1 MTQHGRE
8 ALARGQQAVQQA
20 QQYIASWKQSLLD
33 LSRRNRLINFKGGLA
48 TRVQISSPGIHA
60 LHAALVV
67 NEKGLKFPY
76 VPDTTIEDLDLEETV
91 GSGAR
96 IVPGDLQPEPPAAT
110 PKDVKELNGKL
121 DRLRRNTRTIY
132 EEQGVHTLFIALG
145 MLEWKEADST
155 QETLLSPLL
164 LIPVRLDRDKLR
176 YILQPHEDGPEVN
189 PILEYRLRQEFGI
202 ALPPLEMETEAV
214 NGGAIDQFLGK
225 VRQLVRPRGWAV
237 REEAW
242 LAQFAFYKLPMY
254 RDLEAPGV
262 AEQAAAHPIVAALCG
277 LRERSE
283 PAPIDVRKVEE
294 ESARPEVFPVAD
306 ADSSQLEVME
316 QARQGRTIVV
326 QGPPGTGKSQ
336 TILNLIAQ
344 ALRDGRKVL
353 FVSEKRAAL
362 EVVYDR
368 LQRLGLVDL
377 CLDLH
382 SNRASRKAVV
392 EELEKSLEQLKSRQK
407 RANRDTFEEYR
418 QVRAQLNQYVEEL
431 HRPRDRQGRSA
442 FQVHGTLA
450 RLHEVPFVD
459 APLPFDRPLEVERDR
474 ENAVFELVRQ
484 VARLGV
490 WDEERTHPWRDA
502 AAPEDFIPIAEAVN
516 SAYGALRRATE
527 GLLRVANAIFKFTGE
542 RVETARHLEELLDL
556 LRWLERMPDATIQ
569 PAWLIL
575 GEAGRRAL
583 VGFAQSVEEH
593 ARRRREGVAYLREVG
608 VNPTGEPGIEAGEV
622 KALHS
627 VLEKASK
634 RSWLRR
640 VLAEWKVQRRLAR
653 LIGRRLR
660 RSETVGV
667 VRTLFAVQ
675 ESRAWI
681 DAHAGRIRDELGIEP
696 GTDDWNP
703 EATVCAVEW
712 ATTTVQAGGGQLS
725 ERLREL
731 LVREAPQVIR
741 YRASLLVKAASRDLN
756 KCRSAASAEPV
767 VRCFPEGLGGRSFWE
782 VPLDELRENAATWE
796 QEAGRLPEWLEHRR
810 LMRRA
815 EEVGL
820 SPFFSACR
828 ARGLQADCLFDA
840 FRRAYFARWLG
851 DAYAESMALRSFSG
865 HTWEEIRRRFQE
877 LDKQLQKQAVN
888 ATFEAVAARLP
899 DPLPASELTVLAR
912 EARKKRRHLPLRK
925 LFPLIPKL
933 LLAVKPCLMMSPL
946 SVATY
951 LPREL
956 FRFDLVIFDE
966 ASQLPPGDAVGV
978 LLRAEQ
984 AVIFGD
990 NKQLPPTDFF
1000 RAHAEGEED
1009 EPDAQDYESI
1019 LDIASVYFPGPML
1032 RWHYRSRDE
1041 RLIAFSNRYV
1051 YDRKL
1056 ITFPA
1061 PGTDGVET
1069 GVAFVHVPD
1078 GVFGKG
1084 GSRTNRA
1091 EAERVA
1097 QLVLEHF
1104 RTSTALSLGVITM
1117 SIEQRDAVEE
1127 ALRRL
1132 LRAHP
1137 EVKLPDHFFVKNL
1150 ETVQGDERDVI
1161 ILGVGYGPPEP
1172 GGTPSL
1178 NFGPLS
1184 RMGGERRLNV
1194 AITRARYRMIL
1205 VSSMTPEQ
1213 LESVVGR
1220 SKWDGPKM
1228 LAAYLRYAKLGGV
1241 DADVT
1246 STGQPESEFE
1256 VVVRDALVGRGYEV
1270 DCQVGVSGYRIDLAV
1285 RDPDAP
1291 GRYIVGI
1298 ECDGAT
1304 YHSARTARDRDR
1316 IRQMVLE
1323 NLRWKILRVW
1333 STEWIRDPVGAT
1345 KRLVEAIERVRAG
1358 ECLNVSHRH
1367 EQLPRAAVGL
1377 IQTPAV
1383 IEGDGT
1389 GASGAPREET
1399 TAAVASD
1406 GPAVPRGEDVSL
1418 GSVRALESGIRFP
1431 PYQPYRG
1438 SQDLVRASALVEE
1451 HPAVLAELIRR
1462 VVEVEAPL
1470 HLEQLYDRVRGLY
1483 GHTRAGKRIQEALS
1497 QAVRQATRRG
1507 WVKRQGKFLWRA
1519 GQDPTSVKPRG
1530 PGEVARLPE
1539 HICPEEWEAAV
1550 VEVLRQLGATKK
1562 SQVAQEIVRA
1572 VLGHSRSALAREYVM
1587 QTMERLLAKGELLE
1601 LDGVLHVRS
1610 QRN

>member
-1 MTQHGRE
+1 MTQHVRE
-8 ALARGQQAVQQA
+8 ALATGQQAVQQA
-20 QQYIASWKQSLLD
+20 QQYIASWKRSLLD
-33 LSRRNRLINFKGGLA
+33 LSRRNRLINFREGLA
-48 TRVQISSPGIHA
+48 TRVQISSPGTRD
-60 LHAALVV
+60 LYAALVV
-67 NEKGLKFPY
+67 EERQLNFPH
-76 VPDTTIEDLDLEETV
+76 VRGTTIEDLDLEETIEPGV
-91 GSGAR
+91 R
-96 IVPGDLQPEPPAAT
+96 VVDGDLKLSPPVAT
-110 PKDVKELNGKL
+110 PKDVRDLHRKL
-121 DRLRRNTRTIY
+121 ERLRRNTRTIY
-132 EEQGVHTLFIALG
+132 EEQGVHTLFVALG

-164 LIPVRLDRDKLR
+164 LIPVRLEQDKLH

-189 PILEYRLRQEFGI
+189 PTLEDRLRREFGV
-202 ALPPLEMETEAV
+202 ALPTLEANGEAADPGV
-214 NGGAIDQFLGK
+214 AIDQFLGK
-225 VRQLVRPRGWAV
+225 VRESVRPKGWAV
-237 REEAW
+237 LEQAW

-262 AEQAAAHPIVAALCG
+262 AEQAAAHPVVAALCG

-283 PAPIDVRKVEE
+283 PALVDVRKVEE
-294 ESARPEVFPVAD
+294 ESAQPELFPVGD

-336 TILNLIAQ
+336 TIVNLIAQ

-362 EVVYDR
+362 EVVYAR
-368 LQRLGLVDL
+368 LQRLGLADL

-392 EELEKSLEQLKSRQK
+392 EELEASLDRLKNWQK
-407 RANRDTFEEYR
+407 CANRDTFEEYQR
-418 QVRAQLNQYVEEL
+418 VRAQLNQYVEEL
-431 HRPRDRQGRSA
+431 HRPRDRQGRST

-450 RLHEVPFVD
+450 RLHQVPFVD
-459 APLPFDRPLEVERDR
+459 APLPFDQPLEVEWDR
-474 ENAVFELVRQ
+474 ENEVFELVRR
-484 VARLGV
+484 VATLRV
-490 WDEERTHPWRDA
+490 WDEERGHPWREA
-502 AAPEDFIPIAEAVN
+502 AASEDFIPIAEMVN
-516 SAYGALRRATE
+516 SAYGALREATE
-527 GLLRVANAIFKFTGE
+527 GLLKVANAIFKFTGE
-542 RVETARHLEELLDL
+542 RVETARHLEERLDL

-569 PAWLIL
+569 AAWLIL
-575 GEAGRRAL
+575 DEAGRRAL

-593 ARRRREGVAYLREVG
+593 DRRRREGVAYLREVG
-608 VNPTGEPGIEAGEV
+608 VNPGGKPGIEADEV
-622 KALHS
+622 RALYS
-627 VLEKASK
+627 VLETASK
-634 RSWLRR
+634 RSWLWRI
-640 VLAEWKVQRRLAR
+640 VAEWKVQRRLAR

-667 VRTLFAVQ
+667 VQTLFAVQ

-703 EATVCAVEW
+703 EAAVRAVEW
-712 ATTTVQAGGGQLS
+712 AAATVQAGGGQLS
-725 ERLREL
+725 ERLRER
-731 LVREAPQVIR
+731 LVCEEPQLIR
-741 YRASLLVKAASRDLN
+741 YRASLLVKAASRDL
-756 KCRSAASAEPV
+756 KKWRSAASAEPV
-767 VRCFPEGLGGRSFWE
+767 VRCFPEGLGGRSFRE
-782 VPLDELRENAATWE
+782 VPLHELRGKAATWE
-796 QEAGRLPEWLEHRR
+796 REAGRLPEWLEHRR
-810 LMRRA
+810 LMRKA
-815 EEVGL
+815 EGAGL
-820 SPFFSACR
+820 SPFFDACR
-828 ARGLQADCLFDA
+828 AKGLPASHLSDA
-840 FRRAYFARWLG
+840 FRRAYFARWLSAACG
-851 DAYAESMALRSFSG
+851 ESEVLRSFQG
-865 HTWEEIRRRFQE
+865 YAWEEIRRRFQE
-877 LDKQLQKQAVN
+877 LDEQLQKQAVI
-888 ATFEAVAARLP
+888 ATFEAVSASLP
-899 DPLPASELTVLAR
+899 DPLPASERRVLVR
-912 EARKKRRHLPLRK
+912 EAHKKRRHLPLRK
-925 LFPLIPKL
+925 LFPQIPGL

-951 LPREL
+951 LPRDL
-956 FRFDLVIFDE
+956 FQFDLVIFDE

-978 LLRAEQ
+978 LLRGKQ

-1041 RLIAFSNRYV
+1041 RLIGFSNRYV

-1069 GVAFVHVPD
+1069 GVTFVHVPD

-1104 RTSTALSLGVITM
+1104 RTSRDLSLGVITM

-1127 ALRRL
+1127 ALHRLRR
-1132 LRAHP
+1132 AYP
-1137 EVKLPDHFFVKNL
+1137 EVKVPDNFFVKNL

-1161 ILGVGYGPPEP
+1161 ILSVGYGPSEP

-1184 RMGGERRLNV
+1184 RVGGERRLNV

-1213 LESVVGR
+1213 LESVVDR

-1285 RDPDAP
+1285 RAPNAP

-1304 YHSARTARDRDR
+1304 YHSTRTARDRDR

-1323 NLRWKILRVW
+1323 NLGWKILRVW

-1345 KRLVEAIERVRAG
+1345 KRLVEAIEQVRAG
-1358 ECLNVSHRH
+1358 EHLNVSHRH
-1367 EQLPRAAVGL
+1367 E
-1377 IQTPAV
+1377 
-1383 IEGDGT
+1383 
-1389 GASGAPREET
+1389 
-1399 TAAVASD
+1399 
-1406 GPAVPRGEDVSL
+1406 
-1418 GSVRALESGIRFP
+1418 
-1431 PYQPYRG
+1431 
-1438 SQDLVRASALVEE
+1438 
-1451 HPAVLAELIRR
+1451 
-1462 VVEVEAPL
+1462 
-1470 HLEQLYDRVRGLY
+1470 
-1483 GHTRAGKRIQEALS
+1483 
-1497 QAVRQATRRG
+1497 
-1507 WVKRQGKFLWRA
+1507 
-1519 GQDPTSVKPRG
+1519 
-1530 PGEVARLPE
+1530 
-1539 HICPEEWEAAV
+1539 
-1550 VEVLRQLGATKK
+1550 
-1562 SQVAQEIVRA
+1562 
-1572 VLGHSRSALAREYVM
+1572 
-1587 QTMERLLAKGELLE
+1587 
-1601 LDGVLHVRS
+1601 
-1610 QRN
+1610 